1 MKASERRD
9 LLTICLTEGSNIR
22 AKCAPLGWV
31 SPAQVVHPVGDWYS
45 ALLAWVTMGR
55 EFRYMHTQDADVAP
69 LCASTRE
76 RL

>member
-1 MKASERRD
+1 MALE
-9 LLTICLTEGSNIR
+9 TIYLTEESIIR

-31 SPAQVVHPVGDWYS
+31 SPVQVVHLVGDWYS
-45 ALLAWVTMGR
+45 ALLVWVTMSR
-55 EFRYMHTQDADVAP
+55 EIFHMHTQDADVAP